1 MHYPSFDLAV
11 FWLNNHFLVVI
22 VVSDAKG
29 DIKPWLL
36 VNVKDIVTVVERVY
50 YVVSYEWIPIFWNC

>member
-50 YVVSYEWIPIFWNC
+50 YVVSYE